1 MTAGFIYSPELTRNI
16 LREDHVLRPMRLRL
30 VYELL
35 QAYGVFERP
44 DAVVIEPRVATDLEL
59 MSFHGRDYVESVQ
72 AFSRGEDLQRQHRY
86 GFSDWG
92 DNPISEGMYEAA
104 ALAAGASLVAAEAVW
119 NGEADAVFNAGG
131 GYHHAGPDFASGF
144 CVFNDAVIAIL
155 RLLALGAERVAY
167 VDIDAH
173 HGDGVQNAFYSSNR
187 VLTISIHQSGQTLF
201 PGTGACDETG
211 DEPGV
216 GYAVNVPLAPGTHNA
231 AYAHVI
237 ENAVAPLIRAF
248 NPGRAGDTAG
258 DRYAHRRP
266 FDSPSAYVRR
276 PYNRRREIGQPLTR
290 QVACHGG
297 RRIRSLRRRAVLG
310 DGLRCDGRR
319 GSSPT
324 IFRRPTRKSTG
335 LNNCVMTLLPTCLRR
350 MTPGVWREAEESV
363 RRGAG
368 ADLSSTRDN
377 LVGLIENGG
386 RRNVTTSIQSQ
397 IAFGTDGWRA
407 IIAEEFTFD
416 NVRACAKGV
425 SRYVKAEGTA
435 GQGVIVGYDTRFG
448 SERFAAAIA
457 EVLAA
462 DGVPAYLCQTW
473 APTPTISLQR
483 HCQEG
488 RRRDHRDCE
497 PQSA

>member
-1 MTAGFIYSPELTRNI
+1 MTAGFMYSPELTRNI

-72 AFSRGEDLQRQHRY
+72 AFSRGEDLHRQNRY

-92 DNPISEGMYEAA
+92 DNPISEGMYDAA

-144 CVFNDAVIAIL
+144 CVFNDVVIAIL

-173 HGDGVQNAFYSSNR
+173 HGDGVQNAFYSSNH

-201 PGTGACDETG
+201 PGTGETAEMG
-211 DEPGV
+211 EEPGV

-248 NPGRAGDTAG
+248 NPDVLVTQQGIDTHI
-258 DRYAHRRP
+258 D
-266 FDSPSAYVRR
+266 D
-276 PYNRRREIGQPLTR
+276 PLTHLR
-290 QVACHGG
+290 LTSEGHTSAVAKLGSLSPGKWLAMGG
-297 RRIRSLRRRAVLG
+297 GGYDLSAVARCWAMDYAVMAGAELPDDIPQSYQENYGLKQLRDDPAP
-310 DGLRCDGRR
+310 D
-319 GSSPT
+319 
-324 IFRRPTRKSTG
+324 
-335 LNNCVMTLLPTCLRR
+335 LLEADDAR
-350 MTPGVWREAEESV
+350 VWREAEESV
-363 RRGAG
+363 RRV
-368 ADLSSTRDN
+368 RE
-377 LVGLIENGG
+377 LIFPVHG
-386 RRNVTTSIQSQ
+386 
-397 IAFGTDGWRA
+397 
-407 IIAEEFTFD
+407 II
-416 NVRACAKGV
+416 
-425 SRYVKAEGTA
+425 S
-435 GQGVIVGYDTRFG
+435 
-448 SERFAAAIA
+448 
-457 EVLAA
+457 
-462 DGVPAYLCQTW
+462 
-473 APTPTISLQR
+473 
-483 HCQEG
+483 
-488 RRRDHRDCE
+488 
-497 PQSA
+497 

>member
-1 MTAGFIYSPELTRNI
+1 MTVGFIYSPELTRNI

-72 AFSRGEDLQRQHRY
+72 AFSRGEDLHRQHRY

-104 ALAAGASLVAAEAVW
+104 ALAAGASLVAAETVW

-155 RLLALGAERVAY
+155 RLLALGAERIAY

-237 ENAVAPLIRAF
+237 DTAVVPLIRAF
-248 NPGRAGDTAG
+248 NPDVLVTQQGIDTHI
-258 DRYAHRRP
+258 D
-266 FDSPSAYVRR
+266 D
-276 PYNRRREIGQPLTR
+276 PLTHLR
-290 QVACHGG
+290 LTSEGHTSAVAALGSLSPGKWLAMGG
-297 RRIRSLRRRAVLG
+297 GGYDLSAVARCWAMDYAVMAGAELPDDIPPSYQEKYGLKQLRDDPAP
-310 DGLRCDGRR
+310 D
-319 GSSPT
+319 
-324 IFRRPTRKSTG
+324 
-335 LNNCVMTLLPTCLRR
+335 LLKADDAR
-350 MTPGVWREAEESV
+350 VWREAEESV
-363 RRGAG
+363 RRV
-368 ADLSSTRDN
+368 RE
-377 LVGLIENGG
+377 LIFPVHGI
-386 RRNVTTSIQSQ
+386 TS
-397 IAFGTDGWRA
+397 
-407 IIAEEFTFD
+407 
-416 NVRACAKGV
+416 
-425 SRYVKAEGTA
+425 
-435 GQGVIVGYDTRFG
+435 
-448 SERFAAAIA
+448 
-457 EVLAA
+457 
-462 DGVPAYLCQTW
+462 
-473 APTPTISLQR
+473 
-483 HCQEG
+483 
-488 RRRDHRDCE
+488 
-497 PQSA
+497 

>member
-1 MTAGFIYSPELTRNI
+1 MYSPELTRNI

-72 AFSRGEDLQRQHRY
+72 AFSRGEDLHRQHRY

-104 ALAAGASLVAAEAVW
+104 ALAAGASLVAAETVW

-144 CVFNDAVIAIL
+144 CVFNDVVIAIL

-201 PGTGACDETG
+201 PGTGACDEMG

-237 ENAVAPLIRAF
+237 DNAVAPLIRAF
-248 NPGRAGDTAG
+248 NPDVLVTQQGIDTHI
-258 DRYAHRRP
+258 D
-266 FDSPSAYVRR
+266 D
-276 PYNRRREIGQPLTR
+276 PLTHLR
-290 QVACHGG
+290 LTSEGHTSAVAKLGSLSPGKWLAMGG
-297 RRIRSLRRRAVLG
+297 GGYDLSAVARCWAMDYAVMAGAELPDEIPPSYQEKYGLKQLRDDPAP
-310 DGLRCDGRR
+310 D
-319 GSSPT
+319 
-324 IFRRPTRKSTG
+324 
-335 LNNCVMTLLPTCLRR
+335 LLEADDAR
-350 MTPGVWREAEESV
+350 VWREAEESV
-363 RRGAG
+363 RR
-368 ADLSSTRDN
+368 
-377 LVGLIENGG
+377 VQELIFPVHGI
-386 RRNVTTSIQSQ
+386 TS
-397 IAFGTDGWRA
+397 
-407 IIAEEFTFD
+407 
-416 NVRACAKGV
+416 
-425 SRYVKAEGTA
+425 
-435 GQGVIVGYDTRFG
+435 
-448 SERFAAAIA
+448 
-457 EVLAA
+457 
-462 DGVPAYLCQTW
+462 
-473 APTPTISLQR
+473 
-483 HCQEG
+483 
-488 RRRDHRDCE
+488 
-497 PQSA
+497 